1 MSLDIFKQNMLSYMQ
16 NQRGIGSYED
26 YAKKLTQEYDAACK
40 RGFDT
45 VNGIVVQQGNTE
57 LMESMVVSAMATA
70 LQQGSGEHPIIT
82 NLGPAFLGY
91 WTGAKMSLSPPPII
105 PAIGAVLNVT
115 QTSNFITNPGVWQP
129 TDTLVLEEP
138 EAPPLQSVEELLN
151 IIPDD
156 NNTPE
161 GATEI
166 VEETDV
172 EVLSDA
178 GEDMGSQ
185 IRNVKTILKQRLV
198 PNNPPVSKN
207 PKNLKVNANDYDGK
221 PIECIGAV
229 KNIVKLYE
237 TNLSPNYK
245 VRSLSLDCFF
255 AHKIKA
261 QRGLSFEDIVCNLKA
276 LAVNILEPLKA
287 QYPKIRVNSA
297 FRGTPSLPGNAV
309 SQHEK
314 GQAVDIQIP
323 DMASKDYLPV
333 AEWCVKNLPFDQI
346 IFEHG
351 NTIWLHISY
360 DRNKKKQRKEQ
371 KTMINGNFTDG
382 LTLYYDNDPP
392 PPKKKKVTTPKKK
405 K

>member
-40 RGFDT
+40 RGFET

-57 LMESMVVSAMATA
+57 LMESMVVSVMATA

-138 EAPPLQSVEELLN
+138 EDPPLQSVEELLN

-276 LAVNILEPLKA
+276 LAVNIVEPLRA

-297 FRGTPSLPGNAV
+297 FRGTPSVPGGV

-314 GQAVDIQIP
+314 GQAVDIQVP
-323 DMASKDYLPV
+323 GFEPKDYLPM

-351 NTIWLHISY
+351 NSIWIHISY

-371 KTMINGNFTDG
+371 LTMFDGDYKPG
-382 LTLYYDNDPP
+382 LTLHY
-392 PPKKKKVTTPKKK
+392 
-405 K
+405 

>member
-40 RGFDT
+40 RGFET
-45 VNGIVVQQGNTE
+45 INGIKIQQGNTE
-57 LMESMVVSAMATA
+57 LMESMVTSALATA

-105 PAIGAVLNVT
+105 PAVGAVANVL
-115 QTSNFITNPGVWQP
+115 QVNNFITNPGVWQP

-138 EAPPLQSVEELLN
+138 ADPPLQSVEELLN

-161 GATEI
+161 GALEI

-172 EVLSDA
+172 EVLSDEA
-178 GEDMGSQ
+178 QDAGSQ
-185 IRNVKTILKQRLV
+185 IRNVQTILRRIV
-198 PNNPPVSKN
+198 PSADITESDDPEKLEVTP
-207 PKNLKVNANDYDGK
+207 NDFNGK
-221 PIECIGAV
+221 SIECIGAV
-229 KNIVKLYE
+229 KDILKLYE
-237 TNLSPNYK
+237 TKMTPNYK
-245 VRSLSLDCFF
+245 VRSLSLDCLMP
-255 AHKIKA
+255 HKIKA

-276 LAVNILEPLKA
+276 LAVNILEPLRA
-287 QYPKIRVNSA
+287 QYPKIRINSG
-297 FRGTPSLPGNAV
+297 FRGTPSVPGGV

-323 DMASKDYLPV
+323 GYDPEDYLPF
-333 AEWCVKNLPFDQI
+333 AEWCVKNLPFDQL

-351 NTIWLHISY
+351 NSIWLHISY
-360 DRNKKKQRKEQ
+360 DRNKNKQRKDL
-371 KTMINGNFTDG
+371 KTMYLNKYTPGI
-382 LTLYYDNDPP
+382 TLHYAKSKNPKKKAAK
-392 PPKKKKVTTPKKK
+392 PKKKK
-405 K
+405 

>member
-16 NQRGIGSYED
+16 NQRGIGSYAD

-40 RGFDT
+40 RGFET
-45 VNGIVVQQGNTE
+45 VNGIKIQQGNTE
-57 LMESMVVSAMATA
+57 LMESLVTSAMATA
-70 LQQGSGEHPIIT
+70 FQQSSGEHPIIT

-91 WTGAKMSLSPPPII
+91 WTGAKMSLSPPPIV

-115 QTSNFITNPGVWQP
+115 QTSNIITNPGVWQP
-129 TDTLVLEEP
+129 TDTLVLEE
-138 EAPPLQSVEELLN
+138 EEEDPPLQSVEELLN
-151 IIPDD
+151 VIPDD
-156 NNTPE
+156 NNTPD
-161 GATEI
+161 GAFEI
-166 VEETDV
+166 AEETDV
-172 EVLSDA
+172 EVLSD
-178 GEDMGSQ
+178 ENIDMGSQ
-185 IRNVKTILKQRLV
+185 IRNVQTILKQRLV
-198 PNNPPVSKN
+198 PANPPVSKN
-207 PKNLKVNANDYDGK
+207 PKNLKINANDFDGK
-221 PIECIGAV
+221 SIECIGAV
-229 KNIVKLYE
+229 KDIVKLYE
-237 TNLSPNYK
+237 TKLSPNYK

-255 AHKIKA
+255 PHKIKA
-261 QRGLSFEDIVCNLKA
+261 QRGLSFEDIVCNLKSV
-276 LAVNILEPLKA
+276 AVNILEPLRA

-297 FRGTPSLPGNAV
+297 FRGTASLPGGRV

-323 DMASKDYLPV
+323 GMASKDYLPV

-360 DRNKKKQRKEQ
+360 DRNKTKQRKEQ
-371 KTMINGNFTDG
+371 KTMLNGKYTDG
-382 LTLYYDNDPP
+382 LTLYYDND

>member
-40 RGFDT
+40 RGFET
-45 VNGIVVQQGNTE
+45 VNGIKIQQGNTE
-57 LMESMVVSAMATA
+57 LMESMVIAAMATA
-70 LQQGSGEHPIIT
+70 FQQGSGEHPIIT

-129 TDTLVLEEP
+129 TDTLVLEEQ
-138 EAPPLQSVEELLN
+138 EDPPLKDVEQLLN
-151 IIPDD
+151 EIPDD

-161 GATEI
+161 GALDI

-172 EVLSDA
+172 EVLSDE
-178 GEDMGSQ
+178 GQDVGSQ
-185 IRNVKTILKQRLV
+185 IRNVQTILRTIV
-198 PNNPPVSKN
+198 PDADITESDDPEKLEVD
-207 PKNLKVNANDYDGK
+207 ANDFNGK
-221 PIECIGAV
+221 SIECIGAV
-229 KNIVKLYE
+229 KDILKLYE
-237 TNLSPNYK
+237 TNLSPHYK
-245 VRSLSLDCFF
+245 VRSLSLDCFYR
-255 AHKIKA
+255 HKIKA

-276 LAVNILEPLKA
+276 LAVNILEPLRA
-287 QYPKIRVNSA
+287 QYPKIRINSA
-297 FRGTPSLPGNAV
+297 FRGKPSIPGKV
-309 SQHEK
+309 SQHEL
-314 GQAVDIQIP
+314 GEAVDIQIP
-323 DMASKDYLPV
+323 GFAPSDYLPV

-351 NTIWLHISY
+351 KNIWIHLSY

-371 KTMINGNFTDG
+371 LTMYKGKFKPG
-382 LTLYYDNDPP
+382 LTLHYAKSKN
-392 PPKKKKVTTPKKK
+392 PKKNKTTTPKKK

>member
-40 RGFDT
+40 RGFET
-45 VNGIVVQQGNTE
+45 INGIVVQQGNTE

-82 NLGPAFLGY
+82 NLGPAFVGY

-138 EAPPLQSVEELLN
+138 TDAPLQSVEELLN
-151 IIPDD
+151 TIPDD

-166 VEETDV
+166 VKATDV
-172 EVLSDA
+172 EVLSDDGQDA
-178 GEDMGSQ
+178 GSQ
-185 IRNVKTILKQRLV
+185 IRNVQTILKKRLI
-198 PNNPPVSKN
+198 PSNPPVSKN
-207 PKNLKVNANDYDGK
+207 PKNLKIEANDFDGK
-221 PIECIGAV
+221 PIECIGGETDI
-229 KNIVKLYE
+229 KKIYE
-237 TNLSPNYK
+237 TKLSPHYK

-276 LAVNILEPLKA
+276 LAVNIVEPLRA

-297 FRGTPSLPGNAV
+297 FRGTPSVPGGV

-314 GQAVDIQIP
+314 GQAVDIQVP
-323 DMASKDYLPV
+323 GFEPKDYLPM

-351 NTIWLHISY
+351 NSIWIHISY

-371 KTMINGNFTDG
+371 LTMFDGDYKPG
-382 LTLYYDNDPP
+382 LTLHY
-392 PPKKKKVTTPKKK
+392 
-405 K
+405 